1 MLEKSNLNAV
11 AAIRVSTTK
20 QGTDGDSPE
29 AQREQI
35 ERFAQ
40 TRGIHIKQYFVF
52 LESASKEQQP
62 VQQAIDYCKD
72 ARNGINLFIVK
83 SIDRFTRGGSDVYNP
98 LKQQLET
105 AGVSLVDIYGVISSQ
120 KVNTLDH
127 LGFEYSWSS
136 YSPSKKSEILEAE
149 RGKDELR
156 DILSRVIGAEIRYT
170 QLGYWMRKAP
180 YGFKSEKLDTKH
192 GKRTILQPHPT
203 EAAFVKHMY
212 KLRAENYLTDKQ
224 IVDKLNDQGFRTR
237 KQNRRSQHDKTK
249 IVAQTGGQELTVKA
263 MQKLMLKPINAG
275 INIEKWTDNKPV
287 KSVFDGLVSIALFNK
302 ANRGKKIIEIDDQGE
317 YVINKA
323 IAPQNVLNRGTK
335 TIEFPFRKFVL
346 CPECERPLL
355 GSATK
360 GRNGKYYPAY
370 HCSNHGHYFRVNR
383 DELEEGINEFVK
395 QFIVPQDRIDDLM
408 TLVRTEYDKRFSS
421 QQTELESIDEKITA
435 LRTEVEMTVNK
446 LKILTN
452 DTALKYMEEDLVRI
466 EKQITALQA
475 RKDSASNEDIPKIEQ
490 SMARVKYF
498 LENPSELLVKQRSP
512 EKKARFFRAL
522 FSKLPSYEYIKPGN
536 TKTPLF
542 TGVNSLIALLPIEKS
557 LMVIPRRIEL
567 LLPG

>member
-1 MLEKSNLNAV
+1 MLEKSKLSAV

-72 ARNGINLFIVK
+72 ASNGINLFIIK

-105 AGVSLVDIYGVISSQ
+105 AGVSLVDIYGVISSK

-180 YGFKSEKLDTKH
+180 YGFTSEKLDTKH

-203 EAAFVKHMY
+203 EAIFVKSMY
-212 KLRAENYLTDKQ
+212 KLRAENYLTDHQ
-224 IVDKLNDQGFRTR
+224 IVDKLNEQGFRTR
-237 KQNRRSQHDKTK
+237 KQNRRSKHDKTK
-249 IVAQTGGQELTVKA
+249 IVAQVGGEELTVKT
-263 MQKLMLKPINAG
+263 MQKMMLKPINAG
-275 INIEKWTDNKPV
+275 INMEKWTDNKPV

-302 ANRGKKIIEIDDQGE
+302 ANRGKKIIEVDDQGE
-317 YVINKA
+317 YIITKA
-323 IAPQNVLNRGTK
+323 TTPQNILNRGTK
-335 TIEFPFRKFVL
+335 TKEFAYRRFVL

-383 DELEEGINEFVK
+383 DELEEGVNEFVK
-395 QFIVPQDRIDDLM
+395 QFIVPQERIDDLM
-408 TLVRTEYDKRFSS
+408 TLVRMEYDKRCSS
-421 QQTELESIDEKITA
+421 EQTEIESIDEKIAA
-435 LRTEVEMTVNK
+435 LRTEAEMTVNK

-452 DTALKYMEEDLVRI
+452 DTALKYMEEDLDRI
-466 EKQITALQA
+466 EKQITAL
-475 RKDSASNEDIPKIEQ
+475 
-490 SMARVKYF
+490 
-498 LENPSELLVKQRSP
+498 
-512 EKKARFFRAL
+512 
-522 FSKLPSYEYIKPGN
+522 
-536 TKTPLF
+536 
-542 TGVNSLIALLPIEKS
+542 
-557 LMVIPRRIEL
+557 
-567 LLPG
+567 